1 MTYIFGPVPSRRLGL
16 SLGIDL
22 IPPKT
27 CTYDC
32 LYCQVG
38 RTTCL
43 TAEPDMF
50 VPTGD
55 VIEELRDVIEK
66 THPDTVTL
74 AGSGEP
80 TLHSEIDRIISLV
93 KDVTDTRV
101 ALLTNGALLWRKEVR
116 DRVLGADIIMPT
128 LTTVFEET
136 FRKIHRPHR
145 GLGLPSII
153 GGLKKL
159 REEYGGIVLI
169 EIVLLSGINDNMK
182 ELEGIKEV
190 MQDISPD
197 KIQLNT
203 VVRPP
208 SDPRAMPLNMEQMEK
223 IRDFFGKKAE
233 IIASVSADKKAG
245 EYGPNLK
252 TIVEMARRRPVT
264 EADIAGVLNISREE
278 SERVL
283 KGLLL
288 KGDIKKQEHEGEVYY
303 TALGRKV
310 QDQSGNRSYGKTDR

>member
-43 TAEPDMF
+43 TSEPELF
-50 VPTGD
+50 VPIGE
-55 VIEELRDVIEK
+55 VIEELKDVIEK
-66 THPDTVTL
+66 THPETITL

-80 TLHSEIDRIISLV
+80 TLHSGIDQVISLV
-93 KDVTDTRV
+93 KGLTDIQV

-116 DRVLGADIIMPT
+116 DRVLAADLIMPT

-136 FRKIHRPHR
+136 FRKIHRPHK
-145 GLGLPSII
+145 GLELPSII
-153 GGLKKL
+153 KGLKKL
-159 REEYGGIVLI
+159 REEYGGVILL
-169 EIVLLSGINDNMK
+169 EIVLLSGINDSMK
-182 ELEGIKEV
+182 ELEGMKDVIE
-190 MQDISPD
+190 DISPD

-208 SDPRAMPLNMEQMEK
+208 SDTLAMPLNMKQMEK
-223 IRDFFGKKAE
+223 IRDFFGEKSE
-233 IIASVSADKKAG
+233 IIASLSSNKKAG
-245 EYGPNLK
+245 EYDTDLNI
-252 TIVEMARRRPVT
+252 IVEMARRRPIT
-264 EADIAGVLNISREE
+264 ASDISGVLDISREE
-278 SERVL
+278 SERIL
-283 KGLLL
+283 KGLLI
-288 KGDIKKQEHEGEVYY
+288 KGAVRKQEHEREVYY
-303 TALGRKV
+303 TAREK
-310 QDQSGNRSYGKTDR
+310 KT